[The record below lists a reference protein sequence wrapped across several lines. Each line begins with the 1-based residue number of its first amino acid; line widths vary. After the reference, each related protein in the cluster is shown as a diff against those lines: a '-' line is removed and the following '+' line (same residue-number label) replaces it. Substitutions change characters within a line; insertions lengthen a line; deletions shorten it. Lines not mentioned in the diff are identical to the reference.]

1 MHLKTHFFFQFV
13 IKLTKNKGIYLVT
26 GGSTQFFFLT
36 KVADWFGPF
45 KFIEIT
51 VKLIENN

>member
-13 IKLTKNKGIYLVT
+13 IKLTKNKEIYLVT

>member
-1 MHLKTHFFFQFV
+1 MHLKTHFFVQFV

-26 GGSTQFFFLT
+26 GGSTQFFLT